1 MTCGLASQPT
11 EDLCV
16 RSVLCSWLSM
26 ALVDPVLSWNPA
38 VNQQVALVL
47 SSATIWEKEL
57 NIVTRMM
64 P

>member
-1 MTCGLASQPT
+1 M
-11 EDLCV
+11 